1 LSIPAGWKISIVS
14 RKVLARVFL
23 FEFHPRGVISPV
35 KEIHP
40 AA

>member
-1 LSIPAGWKISIVS
+1 LGIPPGWKISIAS
-14 RKVLARVFL
+14 REVLARDFS
-23 FEFHPRGVISPV
+23 FEFHPRGVIFPV